1 MWHLCGFAGER
12 KQRDRCVASLRIRE
26 EREKTGVRA
35 RKEGKR
41 GTRVAPLRIRGGE
54 ETKGSAC
61 GISADSREKRKT
73 EETEKRKEGGERGTG
88 EGEKRYEGKGRKGRK
103 GMREE
108 GKKGEMEGMREKIE
122 RKRRNGRRKRC
133 GQTRKK
139 KTGKLTVRRAGR
151 GGATRGWGQK
161 SENFC
166 HFFQKNR
173 EKSKLTLQCKELVGR
188 KSVECFILLQL
199 ICLTT

>member
-1 MWHLCGFAGER
+1 MGP
-12 KQRDRCVASLRIRE
+12 
-26 EREKTGVRA
+26 
-35 RKEGKR
+35 
-41 GTRVAPLRIRGGE
+41 RVAPLRIRGGE

-61 GISADSREKRKT
+61 GTSADSRGKRENRSPRVMPLRIVARTGKK
-73 EETEKRKEGGERGTG
+73 EEAERRKEGGERGTG
-88 EGEKRYEGKGRKGRK
+88 EGEERYEGR
-103 GMREE
+103 REE
-108 GKKGEMEGMREKIE
+108 GKKGEKGGKVRGEREKREE
-122 RKRRNGRRKRC
+122 RNEGRGKKGRNGRNEGKDRENRRTGRRRRC
-133 GQTRKK
+133 GQTRRKM
-139 KTGKLTVRRAGR
+139 TGKLTVRRAGR
-151 GGATRGWGQK
+151 GGATRGRWQK